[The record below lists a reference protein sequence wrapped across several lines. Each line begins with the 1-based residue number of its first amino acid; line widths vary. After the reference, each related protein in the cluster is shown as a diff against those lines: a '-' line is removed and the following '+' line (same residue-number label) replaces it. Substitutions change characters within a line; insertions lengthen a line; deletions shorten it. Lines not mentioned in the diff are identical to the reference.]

1 MMMKEKGVSS
11 KKMRAV
17 PNDHGFTE
25 TVLSWSLEQIENK
38 DLFKDQVCLLLLVYF
53 FITIQYMSLFSV
65 GFIFIAAI

>member
-25 TVLSWSLEQIENK
+25 TVLSWSLEEIENK

-53 FITIQYMSLFSV
+53 FITVQCISL
-65 GFIFIAAI
+65 